1 MQRLAMLLVLC
12 LGCGSDALPPED
24 CEPPLPAE
32 NDDGDPWPT
41 YSEAN
46 ATLCERA
53 AGAVVPRRGACS
65 DGKRV
70 LALASGLAGET
81 QYFKDEVL
89 VGVLRYT
96 DIVLSC
102 SEYRFGE
109 TRCERQNTEDVV
121 CP

>member
-1 MQRLAMLLVLC
+1 M
-12 LGCGSDALPPED
+12 D
-24 CEPPLPAE
+24 CAR
-32 NDDGDPWPT
+32 NHYDGEPWPT

-53 AGAVVPRRGACS
+53 VTAGIPRRGACS
-65 DGKRV
+65 DGKTF
-70 LALASGLAGET
+70 LELDGGFTGET
-81 QYFKDEVL
+81 QYFQDEVL

-109 TRCERQNTEDVV
+109 TRCEPQNTEDVA